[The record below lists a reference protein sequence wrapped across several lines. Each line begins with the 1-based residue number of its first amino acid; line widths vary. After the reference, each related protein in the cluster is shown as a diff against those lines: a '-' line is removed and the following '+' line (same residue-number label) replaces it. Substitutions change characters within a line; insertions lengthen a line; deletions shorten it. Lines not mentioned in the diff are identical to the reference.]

1 MYVSTLALLSKCW
14 TPLSLPPVILV
25 TLGNVDQRR
34 KVTPA
39 ATEASAIALPWAIS
53 IVAHAF
59 SQTMGKLSVPNA
71 IDGVGSFQVQ
81 DIQFVIAKT
90 T

>member
-1 MYVSTLALLSKCW
+1 
-14 TPLSLPPVILV
+14 
-25 TLGNVDQRR
+25 
-34 KVTPA
+34 VTPA

-53 IVAHAF
+53 IVADAF